1 MSVNVYPP
9 VCKYIVMSVYIN
21 KMSGLE
27 NVLAKLIS
35 VSIQYRTGK
44 IQGCRVSLEIQ
55 GCRVSLEI
63 QGCRVSHE
71 IQGCRV
77 SHEIHG

>member
-1 MSVNVYPP
+1 MSMSVYVYPP

-35 VSIQYRTGK
+35 DSIQYRTGK

-55 GCRVSLEI
+55 GS
-63 QGCRVSHE
+63 
-71 IQGCRV
+71 
-77 SHEIHG
+77 